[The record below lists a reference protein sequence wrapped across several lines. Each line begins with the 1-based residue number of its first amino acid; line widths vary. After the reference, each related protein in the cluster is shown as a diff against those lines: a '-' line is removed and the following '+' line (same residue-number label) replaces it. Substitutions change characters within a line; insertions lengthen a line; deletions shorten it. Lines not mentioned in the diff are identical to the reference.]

1 MHYARY
7 VNTKAYFMTRAKLP
21 QIFCA
26 TCKAADNADTELDLR
41 ILGHHALK
49 HAFDPKGIFNPH
61 KVCQS

>member
-26 TCKAADNADTELDLR
+26 TCKTAAKAEIKIDLG

-49 HAFDPKGIFNPH
+49 HAFDPKGILNPH